1 MKTKNLLKT
10 LALTIVLLVA
20 GKVGWGQTSINFDT
34 DANWIQDAAISLSS
48 YGNHGYAEPGITFQG
63 TNVLRNGTS
72 VQDGFAGALG
82 TYSFRL
88 RNDASA
94 QLLITVP
101 SGGVSTFSFKVR
113 RWDGSPMPDYTVQYS
128 IDGGSNWE
136 SLSNID
142 GTLLQ
147 TSDWYTYNGTIN
159 NGNSNI
165 IIKINNTGST
175 ERIMIDDF
183 TWTGYADSQAPQ
195 ATFDPADGAT
205 NVAVDANITITFDE
219 PIRNIDNSEITDAN
233 VASLL
238 TLKETDASGA
248 DVAFTATIDAG
259 KQVITITPNSNF
271 ANNQTYYVAIAP
283 VEDASDNATS
293 PLSSTF
299 TTIDA
304 TAPTIALTYP
314 NGGETFHAGD
324 VVTITWTSANMDAEN
339 IKIEVYA
346 RDGQTPTWN
355 WVEAISS
362 TANDGSEDFT
372 IPSDANYGTVYKIR
386 VTGLT
391 SSTAD
396 ESDGTFTVI
405 STPTIN
411 MIQSDNTAGASNYSD
426 DIVKF
431 SGIVTAVSSSN
442 FFVQDGSGAWNGIYV
457 KSSPTTVSVGDLVD
471 VEGTVA
477 ESFDLTVISPVSS
490 VNITSSGNALPDP
503 VTLTIPEANN
513 EQYESVLVKLS
524 NVECSNADAGY
535 GEYTLSDGTNEIN
548 ADDLFFAY
556 TPTLGKKYD
565 ITGILNYSFG
575 AFKVEPRDASD
586 IHEYSSD
593 ATLSTF
599 TLGGQDAMG
608 LANVSVAD
616 PVNDAGATM
625 YVADFTG
632 FAGIAA
638 TTTNGNATFSVT
650 LNGTVVDPANYAT
663 QAFAD
668 GDVVVVTVTAEDGTM
683 GYYKVTLTGENR
695 SLTVT
700 APTGGET
707 YNTGDVATI
716 LWTSANITNVNI
728 YAEDAST
735 SELYPIAA
743 NVDATLSTF
752 DYTIQNGD
760 FGTVYIRVADAAD
773 ETFYDNS
780 DGTVTVNDNVAPSI
794 TDRYPA
800 LDAADV
806 PVSFTLSITFDED
819 VQDGSNGALEIRKT
833 SDNSVVISKSFADLT
848 HQDDNLTLDVS
859 GLEYSTSYYVT
870 IPAGF
875 VVDMST
881 ANGNAEVAANA
892 WTFTT
897 GAAPVGDL
905 FFSEYIEGSGSNKAI
920 EIYNPTDY
928 DIALSGYMLKG
939 TANDASDWEYDYPF
953 PDGAVVPAHGTY
965 VIVDDQADAA
975 MLAVADWVSTG
986 FECGFNGNDARG
998 LFKFNGTDYDL
1009 IDVIGNP
1016 NNPAG
1021 DNYSVAG
1028 VADATVDHTLIRKT
1042 SVFEGNPD
1050 WTVSAGTTSQNSEWV
1065 VNDIDYFDDLG
1076 THSFVA
1082 SSENDIISFTLP
1094 EQTGPATI
1102 DNTNHTVDIEVAYGT
1117 DVTSLVPTIEVSLF
1131 ASITPESGVSTDF
1144 TSPVTYTVT
1153 AQDGTTQDWLVKVT
1167 VASSLSSEKDIV
1179 TFEISGQLSVDIDA
1193 NAATVNVVMPY
1204 GTDLSN
1210 LTPTITVSPL
1220 ASIDPASGVA
1230 QDFNNPVNY
1239 TVTAEDGTQKV
1250 WTVTVT
1256 VQELTLISIY
1266 DIQYT
1271 TDASGDSP
1279 YVGQQVRTRGIVTAV
1294 KTGTNTFNMVIQ
1306 DSAKAWNGVY
1316 VYGVSNGMGP
1326 VNPGDSVEIVAEV
1339 SEYYNLTEIKNV
1351 VSLTIINKGNDIPA
1365 PVEVSISDANTEAYE
1380 GVLIKVSN
1388 AECVTEPDQHGDWKV
1403 SDGTNELVVSDL
1415 FFAYTPTLNAKY
1427 NITGV
1432 LDFSYGNYKIQPRD
1446 ENDIESAET
1455 KYTVTFTVKRTD
1467 GTTPVD
1473 GATIIVTGQGDLT
1486 TDASGQ
1492 ATMQLPNG
1500 DYTFIVLKDG
1510 FNTYNGSF
1518 TVADADKVV
1527 EVTLVPTGVPV
1538 NTLAKLIVYPNPFT
1552 TRINFEGAEVTR
1564 VTVTSVIGQVVLD
1577 QIVENARSIDLSN
1590 IEKGIY
1596 LVRFYNNKGESVL
1609 RKLIK
1614 E

>member
-1 MKTKNLLKT
+1 MKTRNLLKT
-10 LALTIVLLVA
+10 LALTVILLIA
-20 GKVGWGQTSINFDT
+20 GKVGWGQGSEDFTNFPETS
-34 DANWIQDAAISLSS
+34 SS
-48 YGNHGYAEPGITFQG
+48 YVDGTFTGLDGSTWTYVQCRGDNAIAAPTPMLGRNRTPAAEVTSGIISGGIGTLTFDYKQAFS
-63 TNVLRNGTS
+63 TNVNLEVYVNG
-72 VQDGFAGALG
+72 
-82 TYSFRL
+82 
-88 RNDASA
+88 N
-94 QLLITVP
+94 LIT
-101 SGGVSTFSFKVR
+101 
-113 RWDGSPMPDYTVQYS
+113 TV
-128 IDGGSNWE
+128 
-136 SLSNID
+136 
-142 GTLLQ
+142 T
-147 TSDWYTYNGTIN
+147 TSSEQDVLKSSGTIN
-159 NGNSNI
+159 VNVPG
-165 IIKINNTGST
+165 
-175 ERIMIDDF
+175 DF
-183 TWTGYADSQAPQ
+183 TLSFKQPSGSGQVCIDNIVWTGYADTQAPQ

-248 DVAFTATIDAG
+248 DVLFTATIDAG
-259 KQVITITPNSNF
+259 KQVITITPSSNL
-271 ANNQTYYVAIAP
+271 ANNQDYYVAIAP
-283 VEDASDNATS
+283 VEDASDNPTS
-293 PLSSTF
+293 LLSSTF

-304 TAPTIALTYP
+304 TAPTIKLTYP

-355 WVEAISS
+355 WVEVIAS
-362 TANDGSEDFT
+362 TANDGTEDYT
-372 IPSDANYGTVYKIR
+372 IPADASYGTQYKVR

-396 ESDGTFTVI
+396 ESDATFTVI

-457 KSSPTTVSVGDLVD
+457 KSSPTTVSVGDLVE

-477 ESFDLTVISPVSS
+477 ESYDLTVISPVSS

-593 ATLSTF
+593 ATLSAF
-599 TLGGQDAMG
+599 TLGGQDAMV

-625 YVADFTG
+625 YVANFTG
-632 FAGIAA
+632 FAGIVA
-638 TTTNGNATFSVT
+638 TTTNTNATFTVT
-650 LNGTVVDPANYAT
+650 LNGAVVDPANYAT
-663 QAFAD
+663 QALAD

-707 YNTGDVATI
+707 YNTGEVATI
-716 LWTSANITNVNI
+716 SWTSANITNVNI
-728 YAEDAST
+728 YAEDAVT

-743 NVDATLSTF
+743 NVDATLGTF

-760 FGTVYIRVADAAD
+760 HGTVYIRVADAAD
-773 ETFYDNS
+773 ENFFAKS
-780 DGTVTVNDNVAPSI
+780 AGTVTVTDNVAPSI

-800 LDAADV
+800 VDATDV
-806 PVSFTLSITFDED
+806 PVSFTLTITFDED
-819 VQDGSNGALEIRKT
+819 VQDGTNGALEIRKT
-833 SDNSVVISKSFADLT
+833 SDNSVVLSKSFADLT
-848 HQDDNLTLDVS
+848 HQDNNLTLNVS

-897 GAAPVGDL
+897 MAQPPMDL
-905 FFSEYIEGSGSNKAI
+905 FFSEYIEGGSVSKAL
-920 EIYNPTDY
+920 EIYNPTDN
-928 DIALSGYMLKG
+928 DIALSNYLLKG
-939 TANDASDWEYDYPF
+939 TANTSSDWEYDYPF
-953 PDGAVVPAHGTY
+953 PAGAVVPAHGTY
-965 VIVDDQADAA
+965 VIVDDASDASL
-975 MLAVADWVSTG
+975 LALADWVSTG
-986 FECGFNGNDARG
+986 YECAFNGNDARG
-998 LFKFNGTDYDL
+998 LFKFNGTNYDL
-1009 IDVIGNP
+1009 IDVIGDP
-1016 NNPAG
+1016 NNPGSA
-1021 DNYSVAG
+1021 NYSVAG
-1028 VADATVDHTLIRKT
+1028 IADATADHTLVRK
-1042 SVFEGNPD
+1042 SNIVIGNPD
-1050 WTVSAGTTSQNSEWV
+1050 WTASAGT
-1065 VNDIDYFDDLG
+1065 DA
-1076 THSFVA
+1076 A
-1082 SSENDIISFTLP
+1082 SSEWEVYGVDEFSYLGWHIAKSSAKDIVGFELA

-1102 DNTNHTVDIEVAYGT
+1102 DNASHTVNIEVAYGT
-1117 DVTSLVPTIEVSLF
+1117 DVTSLTPTITVSKY
-1131 ASITPESGVSTDF
+1131 ATVSPASGVAQNF
-1144 TSPVTYTVT
+1144 TNPVTYTVT
-1153 AQDGTTQDWLVKVT
+1153 AQDGTTQDWVVTVT
-1167 VASSLSSEKDIV
+1167 VAATQSSANDIV
-1179 TFEISGQLSVDIDA
+1179 TFEIPGQISATIDA
-1193 NAATVNVVMPY
+1193 NAATVDVLMPF
-1204 GTDLSN
+1204 GTDVTS
-1210 LTPTITVSPL
+1210 LTPTITVS
-1220 ASIDPASGVA
+1220 AAATISPASGVS
-1230 QDFNNPVNY
+1230 QDFTNPVTY
-1239 TVTAEDGTQKV
+1239 TVTAQDGSTKV

-1256 VQELTLISIY
+1256 VQQLSLTSIY

-1271 TDASGDSP
+1271 SDSNGDSP
-1279 YVGQQVRTRGIVTAV
+1279 LVGQQVKTKGCVTAIYE
-1294 KTGTNTFNMVIQ
+1294 GSSSYNIWIQ
-1306 DSAKAWNGVY
+1306 DSSKAWNGVE
-1316 VYGVSNGMGP
+1316 VYGIDNALGLVSL
-1326 VNPGDSVEIVAEV
+1326 GDTVEVVGDVE
-1339 SEYYNLTEIKNV
+1339 ENYNLTRLTNVTYINVKN
-1351 VSLTIINKGNDIPA
+1351 SGNTISPL
-1365 PVEVSISDANTEAYE
+1365 EVSIADALTEAYE
-1380 GVLIKVSN
+1380 GVFIKLSN
-1388 AECVTEPDQHGDWKV
+1388 VECTNADAGYGMFEV
-1403 SDGTNELVVSDL
+1403 SDGTNSILIDDDL
-1415 FFAYTPTLNAKY
+1415 YKYTATQGTRY
-1427 NITGV
+1427 NIVGLGHYSYSARKV
-1432 LDFSYGNYKIQPRD
+1432 LPRSASD
-1446 ENDIESAET
+1446 VEVAET
-1455 KYTVTFTVKRTD
+1455 KYTVTFTVTD
-1467 GTTPVD
+1467 GTNAVE
-1473 GATIIVTGQGDLT
+1473 GATITVTGQGDLT

-1518 TVADADKVV
+1518 TVADADKAV

-1538 NTLAKLIVYPNPFT
+1538 NTLAKLTVYPNPFT
-1552 TRINFEGAEVTR
+1552 SRINFEGAEVTR

>member
-608 LANVSVAD
+608 LANVNVSD

-625 YVADFTG
+625 YVADFTS

-650 LNGTVVDPANYAT
+650 LNGNVVDPADYAT
-663 QAFAD
+663 QALVD

-716 LWTSANITNVNI
+716 SWTSANITNVNI

-735 SELYPIAA
+735 SELNPIAA
-743 NVDATLSTF
+743 NVDATLGTY

-760 FGTVYIRVADAAD
+760 YGTVYIRVTDAAD

-780 DGTVTVNDNVAPSI
+780 DGTVTVNDIVAPSI
-794 TDRYPA
+794 TARYPV
-800 LDAADV
+800 LDATDV

-819 VQDGSNGALEIRKT
+819 IQDGSNGALEIRKT
-833 SDNSVVISKSFADLT
+833 SDNSVVISKSFAELT
-848 HQDDNLTLDVS
+848 HQDDNLTLEVS

-897 GAAPVGDL
+897 LAQPPMDL
-905 FFSEYIEGSGSNKAI
+905 FISEYIEGSSNNKAV
-920 EIYNPTDY
+920 EIYNPTSSPID
-928 DIALSGYMLKG
+928 LSNYTLKKG
-939 TANDASDWEYDYPF
+939 TN
-953 PDGAVVPAHGTY
+953 GADFSTTFNLNGILNPGETY
-965 VIVDDQADAA
+965 VICHSSAVQAIKD
-975 MLAVADWVSTG
+975 VADTINASGSIVYY
-986 FECGFNGNDARG
+986 NGNDAVG
-998 LFKFNGTDYDL
+998 LFKNDVL
-1009 IDVIGNP
+1009 IDVIGTTTGTDP
-1016 NNPAG
+1016 GAG
-1021 DNYSVAG
+1021 WPVAG
-1028 VADATVDHTLIRKT
+1028 VPDATKDHTLVRK
-1042 SVFEGNPD
+1042 SSIVIGNPD
-1050 WTVSAGTTSQNSEWV
+1050 WTASAGT
-1065 VNDIDYFDDLG
+1065 DA
-1076 THSFVA
+1076 A
-1082 SSENDIISFTLP
+1082 SSEWEVYGVDEFSYLGWHIAKSSAKDIVGFELA
-1094 EQTGPATI
+1094 EQTGSANINSTS
-1102 DNTNHTVDIEVAYGT
+1102 HTVDIEVVYGT
-1117 DVTSLVPTIEVSLF
+1117 DVTNLTPTITVSKR
-1131 ASITPESGVSTDF
+1131 ATVSPASGVAQDF
-1144 TSPVTYTVT
+1144 TNPVTYTVT
-1153 AQDGTTQDWLVKVT
+1153 AQDGTTQDWVVTVT
-1167 VASSLSSEKDIV
+1167 VATTQSSANDIV
-1179 TFEISGQLSVDIDA
+1179 TFEIPGQISATIDA
-1193 NAATVNVVMPY
+1193 NAATVDVLMPF
-1204 GTDLSN
+1204 GTDVTS
-1210 LTPTITVSPL
+1210 LTPNITVS
-1220 ASIDPASGVA
+1220 AAATISPASGVA
-1230 QDFNNPVNY
+1230 QDFTNPVTY
-1239 TVTAEDGTQKV
+1239 TVTAQDGSTKD

-1256 VQELTLISIY
+1256 VQELQLTSIY

-1271 TDASGDSP
+1271 SNSNGVSP
-1279 YVGQQVRTRGIVTAV
+1279 LVGQQVKTKGCVTAIYE
-1294 KTGTNTFNMVIQ
+1294 GTSSYDIWIQ
-1306 DSAKAWNGVY
+1306 DSSKAWNGIQVF
-1316 VYGVSNGMGP
+1316 GIDNTLG
-1326 VNPGDSVEIVAEV
+1326 
-1339 SEYYNLTEIKNV
+1339 L
-1351 VSLTIINKGNDIPA
+1351 VSLGDT
-1365 PVEVSISDANTEAYE
+1365 VEVVGDVEENYDLTRLNNVTYINVKNSGNTISPLEISIADASTEAYE
-1380 GVLIKVSN
+1380 GVFIKLSN
-1388 AECVTEPDQHGDWKV
+1388 VECTNADAGYGMFEV
-1403 SDGTNELVVSDL
+1403 SDGTNSILIDDDL
-1415 FFAYTPTLNAKY
+1415 YKFTATQGTRY
-1427 NITGV
+1427 NIVGLGHYSYSARKV
-1432 LDFSYGNYKIQPRD
+1432 LPR
-1446 ENDIESAET
+1446 SASDVEVAGT
-1455 KYTVTFTVKRTD
+1455 KYTVTFTVTD
-1467 GTTPVD
+1467 GTNGVE
-1473 GATIIVTGQGDLT
+1473 GATITVTGQGDLT

-1538 NTLAKLIVYPNPFT
+1538 NTLAKLTVYPNPFT
-1552 TRINFEGAEVTR
+1552 SRINFEGAEVTR